1 MSRGNKL
8 QKMEEDVKQSKT
20 AANANASPAEPMQ
33 KVANVTPD
41 NPVDYEQVRCPNG
54 EELMGRGINLLM
66 RPSLSSQD
74 TEDVVTALRKVADYY
89 LAGSP

>member
-1 MSRGNKL
+1 
-8 QKMEEDVKQSKT
+8 
-20 AANANASPAEPMQ
+20 
-33 KVANVTPD
+33 
-41 NPVDYEQVRCPNG
+41 
-54 EELMGRGINLLM
+54 MGRGINLLM